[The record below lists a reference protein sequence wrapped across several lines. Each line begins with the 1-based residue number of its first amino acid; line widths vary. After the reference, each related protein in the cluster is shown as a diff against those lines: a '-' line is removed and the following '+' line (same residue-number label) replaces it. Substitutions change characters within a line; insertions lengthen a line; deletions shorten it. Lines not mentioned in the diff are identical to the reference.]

1 MFSAPNGEPTSTIL
15 PTETFTMIP
24 TSTPA
29 PIATHQANNNLSKS
43 ATVGIGVAVAGVVLV
58 LILAAGYYLWTK
70 HRSHGPQ
77 KLKDTDSV
85 PLGKYP
91 APKNLEPQEIEVID
105 GPRVDIWST

>member
-1 MFSAPNGEPTSTIL
+1 VFTAPYGEPASTVL
-15 PTETFTMIP
+15 PTLTSAMIP
-24 TSTPA
+24 TSSSA
-29 PIATHQANNNLSKS
+29 PIATHQADNSISKS

-58 LILAAGYYLWTK
+58 LIVAAGYYLWTK
-70 HRSHGPQ
+70 HRGPRKQ
-77 KLKDTDSV
+77 KEIDSL